1 MPVTGMTNHYDT
13 FNCIAIPYGQ
23 ITFVFLSTAHTA
35 AGMVAHAAIDIGRM
49 GGCYHGR
56 SHHHLE

>member
-1 MPVTGMTNHYDT
+1 MPATGMTNHYDT

-23 ITFVFLSTAHTA
+23 ITFVFLSAAHTP
-35 AGMVAHAAIDIGRM
+35 AGMVARAAIDIGRM
-49 GGCYHGR
+49 GGRYHGC